1 MGLFLRKKC
10 EKIMKNLAVRKKKHY
25 NVSVFPKNGIH
36 LRRDFRKDAFDR
48 LLEER
53 YRMNNMKKRMM
64 ALLLSGVLAVS
75 MFAGCGSKLDK
86 TATVATL
93 GETQVSLGVAN
104 FAARL
109 QQAQYDDFY
118 TMYFGQNAWKTDMYG
133 TGTTLE
139 DDLKSGVLQSLNAM
153 YAMKANMADYGV
165 EITAED
171 VTAISAAAESFI
183 SSNSAEAVEALGA
196 EREYV
201 EAYLELLTIQARMYD
216 EIVKD
221 ANTNVTEAEANTS
234 SYSYVRVSR
243 TNYTDEEGKST
254 EHTEETLATLAAE
267 MEAFMAAVKA
277 DGFDAAAKAK
287 EYNVYE
293 GTFNSKSTDIDEK
306 VLTALADLE
315 EGEVSELI
323 ETASQY
329 YVVRLDAKT
338 DRDATEANRQ
348 NIITERQNAL
358 YTEVVEEM
366 MKELTWTVNE
376 KVWEQVSF
384 KNLFTI
390 VEKTTELST
399 EE

>member
-1 MGLFLRKKC
+1 
-10 EKIMKNLAVRKKKHY
+10 
-25 NVSVFPKNGIH
+25 
-36 LRRDFRKDAFDR
+36 
-48 LLEER
+48 
-53 YRMNNMKKRMM
+53 MM

-93 GETQVSLGVAN
+93 EDTEVSLGVAN

-133 TGTTLE
+133 YGTTLE
-139 DDLKSGVLQSLNAM
+139 DDLKSSVLQNLNAM

-165 EITAED
+165 EITSED
-171 VTAISAAAESFI
+171 VAAISAAAESFI

-216 EIVKD
+216 EIVKE

-243 TNYTDEEGKST
+243 TNYVDEEGKSV
-254 EHTEETLATLAAE
+254 EHTEETLAKLATE
-267 MEAFMAAVKA
+267 MESFMTAVEA
-277 DGFDAAAKAK
+277 DGFDEAAKAN

-293 GTFNSKSTDIDEK
+293 GTFNNKTTGIDEK
-306 VLTALADLE
+306 VLAALGTLG
-315 EGEVSELI
+315 EGEVSDLI

-338 DRDATEANRQ
+338 DKDATEANRQ
-348 NIITERQNAL
+348 NIIAERQNAL
-358 YTEVVEEM
+358 YTEVVEGM
-366 MKELTWTVNE
+366 MKELTWKVNE
-376 KVWEQVSF
+376 RVWEQVSF
-384 KNLFTI
+384 KNLFTT

>member
-1 MGLFLRKKC
+1 
-10 EKIMKNLAVRKKKHY
+10 
-25 NVSVFPKNGIH
+25 
-36 LRRDFRKDAFDR
+36 
-48 LLEER
+48 
-53 YRMNNMKKRMM
+53 MKKRMM

-93 GETQVSLGVAN
+93 EDTEVSLGVAN

-133 TGTTLE
+133 YGTTLE
-139 DDLKSGVLQSLNAM
+139 DDLKSSVLQNLNAM

-165 EITAED
+165 EITSED
-171 VTAISAAAESFI
+171 VAAISAAAESFI

-216 EIVKD
+216 EIVKE

-243 TNYTDEEGKST
+243 TNYVDEEGKSV
-254 EHTEETLATLAAE
+254 EHTEETLAKLATE
-267 MEAFMAAVKA
+267 MESFMTAVEA
-277 DGFDAAAKAK
+277 DGFDEAAKAN

-293 GTFNSKSTDIDEK
+293 GTFNNKTTGIDEK
-306 VLTALADLE
+306 VLAALGTLG
-315 EGEVSELI
+315 EGEVSDLI

-338 DRDATEANRQ
+338 DKDATEANRQ
-348 NIITERQNAL
+348 NIIAERQNAL
-358 YTEVVEEM
+358 YTEVVEGM
-366 MKELTWTVNE
+366 MKELTWKVNE
-376 KVWEQVSF
+376 RVWEQVSF
-384 KNLFTI
+384 KNLFTT

>member
-1 MGLFLRKKC
+1 
-10 EKIMKNLAVRKKKHY
+10 
-25 NVSVFPKNGIH
+25 
-36 LRRDFRKDAFDR
+36 
-48 LLEER
+48 
-53 YRMNNMKKRMM
+53 MKKRMM

-75 MFAGCGSKLDK
+75 MFAGCGSELDK

-93 GETQVSLGVAN
+93 GDTEVSLGVAN

-133 TGTTLE
+133 YGTTLE
-139 DDLKSGVLQSLNAM
+139 DDLKSSVLQNLNAM

-165 EITAED
+165 EITSED
-171 VTAISAAAESFI
+171 VAAISAAAESFI

-216 EIVKD
+216 EIVKE

-243 TNYTDEEGKST
+243 TNYVDEEGKSV
-254 EHTEETLATLAAE
+254 EHTEETLAKLATE
-267 MEAFMAAVKA
+267 MESFMTAVEA
-277 DGFDAAAKAK
+277 DGFDEAAKAN

-293 GTFNSKSTDIDEK
+293 GTFNNKTTGIDEK
-306 VLTALADLE
+306 VLAALGTLG
-315 EGEVSELI
+315 EGEVSDLI

-338 DRDATEANRQ
+338 DKDATEANRQ
-348 NIITERQNAL
+348 NIIAERQNAL
-358 YTEVVEEM
+358 YTEVVEGM
-366 MKELTWTVNE
+366 MKELSWKVNE
-376 KVWEQVSF
+376 RVWEQVSF
-384 KNLFTI
+384 KNLFTT